1 LHRWY
6 ALNLGPKITESEV
19 GLCRRCPKIR
29 VHGTT
34 YGDWSS
40 APRLILWLR
49 RSSSSDSTQHPP
61 LPHNPIV
68 RRTRLHPPAQFF
80 QPLSHLEPALF
91 TSTTFAVRMM
101 DFQQGQQIASQLH
114 IHLAGDSV
122 HLPTGHRVQCGE
134 LISKGRRLIM
144 SQSPQPEPSSNL
156 GATLG
161 VVPPRKIRPRF
172 HTRALDT
179 FSSPG
184 ARTPVRRKSNARA

>member
-1 LHRWY
+1 MRVDF
-6 ALNLGPKITESEV
+6 ALVAYCPRCRCCEPTVAELPASALGAP
-19 GLCRRCPKIR
+19 L
-29 VHGTT
+29 
-34 YGDWSS
+34 
-40 APRLILWLR
+40 PRLQRRGQGYNFAWFGIEGSRYLR
-49 RSSSSDSTQHPP
+49 RTW
-61 LPHNPIV
+61 
-68 RRTRLHPPAQFF
+68 LHPPVQFF
-80 QPLSHLEPALF
+80 QPLSHFHSVLI
-91 TSTTFAVRMM
+91 TSTILTVRMM

-184 ARTPVRRKSNARA
+184 ARTPVRRKSNARAWDELSPSEKP